1 MHFYNLLHINHNLY
15 FQVYHYFAH
24 PWLVLVTEDKDEENK
39 KVEDDLKLY
48 FSKELEVIK
57 TCPCLES
64 SCIILIVFT
73 GQKTQTDEQTK
84 TDAQEND
91 KEEDCKEE
99 YDTAELKRKSEEKVN
114 KHKK

>member
-48 FSKELEVIK
+48 FRKELEVIK

-73 GQKTQTDEQTK
+73 GQKNTD
-84 TDAQEND
+84 
-91 KEEDCKEE
+91 
-99 YDTAELKRKSEEKVN
+99 R
-114 KHKK
+114 